1 MINVLHQDCRSPLH
15 VEYGSIPQQQNLMVQ
30 VFSLWNH
37 KSQSDLQHLAFWL
50 QQPGVVN
57 RQEVPPSL
65 FMILRHP
72 PVCCVHWRLLA
83 IKVEG
88 GFLPCSVE
96 IQNCRHEESLG
107 HNLNMNLCSTS
118 SRTSFGWSRQGL
130 LFANYFNYVAC
141 EFKTRGTT
149 SKNFMHCWKSYLVIR
164 YFLDRC
170 RLTPRRSLCKSK
182 W

>member
-1 MINVLHQDCRSPLH
+1 MINVLHQDCRILLH
-15 VEYGSIPQQQNLMVQ
+15 VEYGSILQQQNLKVQ

-72 PVCCVHWRLLA
+72 PVCCVHWWLPA
-83 IKVEG
+83 IRVGG

-107 HNLNMNLCSTS
+107 HNLHMNLCSTS
-118 SRTSFGWSRQGL
+118 SRTSFGWSTTRSVLRKLLQLCGL
-130 LFANYFNYVAC
+130 RVQD
-141 EFKTRGTT
+141 TRNNKQELYALLKVVFSNTIFPRSMQIDT
-149 SKNFMHCWKSYLVIR
+149 SKVSV
-164 YFLDRC
+164 
-170 RLTPRRSLCKSK
+170 
-182 W
+182 